1 MDLFLAPYRAAD
13 REGAGGG
20 LAEEHESIEVVEVAL
35 SDLAAM
41 ADRGEVADM
50 KTLCLV
56 QTLRLRHPTLFTAS
70 SEERP

>member
-1 MDLFLAPYRAAD
+1 M
-13 REGAGGG
+13 
-20 LAEEHESIEVVEVAL
+20 AL
-35 SDLAAM
+35 PDLADM

-56 QTLRLRHPTLFTAS
+56 QTLRLRHPELFTAP